1 MQTRIPCVLMR
12 GGTSRGPFFM
22 TSDLPSDPRQRD
34 EVLLAA
40 MGSPHDYQVDGI
52 GGANPLTSKV
62 AMISKSRHANADVDY
77 LFAQVLINEKLVDTK
92 PNCGN
97 MLVAVGPFAIEAGL
111 VPARHPETT
120 VRIFNVNTQALVEAI
135 VQTPG
140 GEVTYEGDAAIDGVP
155 GTAAPVK
162 LNFKSAIGS
171 VTGKLLPTG
180 RPLDVIDGIEV
191 RCVDVAMPMILMRAE
206 QFGKTG
212 HETAAELDADRDL
225 YARMEPIRRKA
236 GQLMGMGDVSK
247 LVVPKIGLLAKPRN
261 GGTLASRY
269 FVPYSCHKAHAVTG
283 TVCVACACAIPGT
296 VAAQIAPL
304 SPAPQ
309 GIVSIEHPSGMIA
322 IDLDVE
328 LGGTP
333 PVMRRAALIRTARR
347 IFDGHVYVPAPVWPG
362 AAVPVTSD
370 HSARATASAV

>member
-12 GGTSRGPFFM
+12 GGTSRGPFFLA
-22 TSDLPSDPRQRD
+22 SDLPADPKLRD

-52 GGANPLTSKV
+52 GGATPLTSKV
-62 AMISKSRHANADVDY
+62 AMISKSREPGADVDY
-77 LFAQVLINEKLVDTK
+77 LFAQVLVNEKLVDTK

-111 VPARHPETT
+111 VPARHSETT
-120 VRIFNVNTQALVEAI
+120 VRIYNVNTQALVESI

-140 GEVTYEGDAAIDGVP
+140 GVVTYEGDAAIDGVP

-180 RPLDVIDGIEV
+180 RPLDVIDGVEV
-191 RCVDVAMPMILMRAE
+191 SCVDVAMPMILMRAE

-212 HETAAELDADRDL
+212 HETAAELDADREL
-225 YARMEPIRRKA
+225 YVRMEPIRRKA
-236 GQLMGMGDVSK
+236 GVLMGMGDVSK
-247 LVVPKIGLLAKPRN
+247 LVVPKIGLLSPPRK
-261 GGTLASRY
+261 GGTIASRY

-283 TVCVACACAIPGT
+283 TVCVASACAIAGT

-304 SPAPQ
+304 PPAPQ
-309 GIVSIEHPSGMIA
+309 GIVRIEHPSGMIA
-322 IDLDVE
+322 IELDVE
-328 LGGTP
+328 LEKAP

-347 IFDGHVYVPAPVWPG
+347 IFDGHVHIPATVWRGTQASSAAERVAAPAG
-362 AAVPVTSD
+362 AA
-370 HSARATASAV
+370 

>member
-1 MQTRIPCVLMR
+1 MQTKIPCVLMR
-12 GGTSRGPFFM
+12 GGTSRGPFFL
-22 TSDLPSDPRQRD
+22 TSDLPADARQRD

-62 AMISKSRHANADVDY
+62 AMISKSRQSDADVDY
-77 LFAQVLINEKLVDTK
+77 LFAQVLVNEKRVDTK

-97 MLVAVGPFAIEAGL
+97 MLVAVGPFAIESGL
-111 VPARHPETT
+111 VAARHPETT

-135 VQTPG
+135 VQTPDG
-140 GEVTYEGDAAIDGVP
+140 QVTYEGDAAIDGVP

-180 RPLDVIDGIEV
+180 RALDVIDGIDV
-191 RCVDVAMPMILMRAE
+191 SCVDVAMPMVLMRAE

-212 HETAAELDADRDL
+212 HESAAELDADRDL

-236 GQLMGMGDVSK
+236 GELMGMGDVSK
-247 LVVPKIGLLAKPRN
+247 LVVPKIGLLAKPRQ
-261 GGTLASRY
+261 GGTIASRY

-283 TVCVACACAIPGT
+283 TVCVASACAITGT

-304 SPAPQ
+304 PPAPQ
-309 GIVSIEHPSGMIA
+309 GVVQIEHPSGMIA

-328 LGGTP
+328 LKNTSA
-333 PVMRRAALIRTARR
+333 VMRRAALIRTARR
-347 IFDGHVYVPAPVWPG
+347 IFDGHVHVPAKVWRG
-362 AAVPVTSD
+362 AQPPVTSD
-370 HSARATASAV
+370 GYTRAAAGAV